1 MASENK
7 RIAKNTGFLYV
18 RLVLVMLASLYM
30 SRIVLKTLG
39 VVDYGLYNVIGG
51 VVTMLAFL
59 NGCASSSTSRFLT
72 FSLGKNTVYKYNDI
86 FCIAFYI
93 HFLLAILIVVVA
105 ETIGLWYIYNKMV
118 FPPDRLN
125 AVLWV
130 YHISVLNILV
140 SFTQVP
146 YNASLISH
154 EKMDIYAYTGLYEAF
169 AKLAVAYLLSLSPVD
184 KLITYAILLFG
195 ITVSLSF
202 FYRWYCRKELNERCR
217 LHLFFN
223 KDIFR
228 KMISYSGWDLIGNF
242 SSVARSEGVNL
253 ILNLFCG
260 PAVNAARAIAYQA
273 EAALYQFT
281 SNFLQASRPVI
292 IKLYASREIDKMLN
306 LLYGTGKFAFLLF
319 SCLAIPISLESDTI
333 LKLWLG
339 NPPFYA
345 SIFLSIIL
353 VNYMVISLTNTI
365 NIGVHATGDVK
376 RLNIYAGCKI
386 FLEIP
391 VIYILM
397 KAGLQPYWSL
407 IVLLL
412 GTLLVIWI
420 DLWVLR
426 KNIPEAKISH
436 FFSKV
441 IVVDCLII
449 AIPTF
454 LCYLIHFYMQSGI
467 FRLILVCMVYWLSI
481 IPFIYKWGLS
491 IDIRQ
496 KIMAKLKSKLNYA

>member
-7 RIAKNTGFLYV
+7 RIAKNTGFLYI

-30 SRIVLKTLG
+30 SRVVLKTLG
-39 VVDYGLYNVIGG
+39 IVDYGLYNVIGG

-59 NGCASSSTSRFLT
+59 NNCASASTSRFLT
-72 FSLGKNTVYKYNDI
+72 FSLGKNKDYKYNDI
-86 FCIAFYI
+86 FCTAFSI
-93 HFLLAILIVVVA
+93 HFLLAILIVIVA
-105 ETIGLWYIYNKMV
+105 ETVGLWYIYNKMV

-169 AKLAVAYLLSLSPVD
+169 AKLLVAYLLFLSPVD

-195 ITVSLSF
+195 VTVSLSF
-202 FYRWYCRKELNERCR
+202 FYRWYCRKEFNEKCR

-260 PAVNAARAIAYQA
+260 PAVNAARAVAYQA

-292 IKLYASREIDKMLN
+292 IKLYASKEIDRMLN
-306 LLYGTGKFAFLLF
+306 LLYNTGKFAFLLF
-319 SCLAIPISLESDTI
+319 SCLAIPIALESDTI
-333 LKLWLG
+333 LKLWLVT
-339 NPPFYA
+339 PPFYA

-353 VNYMVISLTNTI
+353 LNYMVISLTNTV
-365 NIGVHATGDVK
+365 NIGVYATGDVK
-376 RLNIYAGCKI
+376 RLNIYAGSKI
-386 FLEIP
+386 FLELPI
-391 VIYILM
+391 IYVLM
-397 KAGLQPYWSL
+397 KAGFQPYWSL
-407 IVLLL
+407 IVLFI
-412 GTLLVIWI
+412 GSSFVIWI

-426 KNIPEAKISH
+426 KNIPEAKISL
-436 FFSKV
+436 FFRKV
-441 IVVDCLII
+441 VLVDCLII

-454 LCYLIHFYMQSGI
+454 FSYWVHFYMQAGI
-467 FRLILVCMVYWLSI
+467 CRLILVCMVYWFSLL
-481 IPFIYKWGLS
+481 PFVYKWGLS
-491 IDIRQ
+491 KEIRH
-496 KIMAKLKSKLNYA
+496 KLLIKLKNKF